1 MKVFSIKFRSLL
13 LSAVFLV
20 LTANVR
26 SQTSMPEELNRSPL
40 KDQFT
45 YIEEHTKI
53 YENFRAIREDIFQK
67 FKKNILDSLS
77 ISTNKMA
84 ALNSK
89 SSGFNRTIDSLQSAL
104 DSTKTSLA
112 EITRSKDSMKFL
124 GIEVAKGTYNTI
136 MWSVV
141 IGLLLI
147 TLIVFLIF
155 KRNQSVIVSRNKDLQ
170 DLRTE
175 FEAYRKTSREAREK
189 MALQHFNELKRL
201 RGE

>member
-1 MKVFSIKFRSLL
+1 M
-13 LSAVFLV
+13 
-20 LTANVR
+20 
-26 SQTSMPEELNRSPL
+26 
-40 KDQFT
+40 
-45 YIEEHTKI
+45 
-53 YENFRAIREDIFQK
+53 FQK